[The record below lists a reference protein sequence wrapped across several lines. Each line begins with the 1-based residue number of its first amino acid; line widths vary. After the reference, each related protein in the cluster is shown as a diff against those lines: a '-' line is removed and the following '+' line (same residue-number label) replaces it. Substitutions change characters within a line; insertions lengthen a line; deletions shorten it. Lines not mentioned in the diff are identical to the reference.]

1 VTEFKAKILSV
12 EDDESIQE
20 VIKAYLEVNDYEVYT
35 AASGPEGLALFS
47 NVRPDVVILDI
58 NLPGIDG
65 MELAARIRKQS
76 DAYILMLTARGEEM
90 DRIAGL
96 KLGADDYVVKPFSAR
111 ELVARVDAL
120 LRRKR
125 TTSEADAAEL
135 TTSTGVNLLQFPSLT
150 LDLDSYEATADGKP
164 LDVTTKEFTLIKMF
178 MEHHNQVLSRDQIL
192 NLVWGSSDFHNGRI
206 VDVYVGQVRRKLEEA
221 TGKRLITTVR
231 GVGYRF
237 QDKG

>member
-125 TTSEADAAEL
+125 TTSEAGAAEL

>member
-1 VTEFKAKILSV
+1 MTPSKAKILSI

-20 VIKAYLEVNDYEVYT
+20 VIKAYLEINDYEVYT
-35 AASGPEGLALFS
+35 AANGPIGLSMFS
-47 NVRPDVVILDI
+47 NIRPDLVILDV

-65 MELAARIRKQS
+65 MEIAARIRKQS

-111 ELVARVDAL
+111 ELVARVEAL
-120 LRRKR
+120 LRRNRSAKK
-125 TTSEADAAEL
+125 TPIS
-135 TTSTGVNLLQFPSLT
+135 TSTGIHLLRSQSII
-150 LDLDSYEATADGKP
+150 LDLDSYEATAVGNR
-164 LDVTTKEFTLIKMF
+164 LDITTKEFALIKMF
-178 MEHHNQVLSRDQIL
+178 LEHQNQVLSRDQIL
-192 NLVWGSSDFHNGRI
+192 NFVWGSSDFHNDRI

-237 QDKG
+237 QDTE

>member
-1 VTEFKAKILSV
+1 MTPSKAKILSI

-20 VIKAYLEVNDYEVYT
+20 VIKAYLEINDYEVYT
-35 AASGPEGLALFS
+35 AANGPIGLSMFS
-47 NVRPDVVILDI
+47 NIRPDLVILDV

-65 MELAARIRKQS
+65 MEIAARIRKQS

-111 ELVARVDAL
+111 ELVARVEAL
-120 LRRKR
+120 LRRNRSAKK
-125 TTSEADAAEL
+125 TPIS
-135 TTSTGVNLLQFPSLT
+135 TSTGIHLLRSPSII
-150 LDLDSYEATADGKP
+150 LDLDSYEATAIGNR
-164 LDVTTKEFTLIKMF
+164 LDITTKEFALIKMF
-178 MEHHNQVLSRDQIL
+178 LEHQNQVLSRDQIL
-192 NLVWGSSDFHNGRI
+192 NFVWGSSDFHNDRI

-237 QDKG
+237 QDTE